1 MEPKPLN
8 LLLADDD
15 IDDCDFF
22 RDAID
27 EMELSVHFN
36 TVGNGVELMKYLEN
50 DQIQSPDLLFLDLN
64 MPKKSGM
71 ECIGEIKTSETLK
84 DIPIVV
90 FSTSMDRTVVDDLFA
105 LGAHYYIQKPGEF
118 KNLKAVIK
126 KAIASFLNGQKPV
139 RTKED
144 FIIQP

>member
-1 MEPKPLN
+1 MDKVLN

-15 IDDCDFF
+15 VDDCDFF
-22 RDAID
+22 KDALE
-27 EMELSVHFN
+27 EMDLSVNFS
-36 TVGNGVELMKYLEN
+36 TVSNGVELMALLRTADVPHPN
-50 DQIQSPDLLFLDLN
+50 LLFLDLN

-71 ECIGEIKTSETLK
+71 ECIEEIKTSDAMR

-90 FSTSMDRTVVDDLFA
+90 FSTSMDAGVVDKLYN

-118 KNLKAVIK
+118 KHLKAVIK
-126 KAIASFLNGQKPV
+126 KAITSFTHEQGPQPS
-139 RTKED
+139 KEQ

>member
-1 MEPKPLN
+1 MDKKLN

-15 IDDCDFF
+15 VDDCDFF
-22 RDAID
+22 KDAID
-27 EMELSVHFN
+27 EMGLLVNFS
-36 TVGNGVELMKYLEN
+36 TVNNGVELMALLRSGAEAN
-50 DQIQSPDLLFLDLN
+50 PDVLFLDLN

-71 ECIGEIKTSETLK
+71 ECIEEIKTTDSMRS
-84 DIPIVV
+84 IPIVV
-90 FSTSMDRTVVDDLFA
+90 FSTSMDNTVVDTLYN

-126 KAIASFLNGQKPV
+126 KAISSFTNDPIPP